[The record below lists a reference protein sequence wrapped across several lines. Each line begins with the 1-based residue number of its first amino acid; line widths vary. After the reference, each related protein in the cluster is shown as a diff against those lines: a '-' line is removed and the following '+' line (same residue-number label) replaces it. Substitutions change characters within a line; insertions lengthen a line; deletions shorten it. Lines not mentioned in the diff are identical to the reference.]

1 MTGRRR
7 RAGFTLVEL
16 LVVIAI
22 IAILI
27 GLLLPAVQKVR
38 EAAARTQ
45 CINNLKQI
53 VLAAHNYH
61 ATWAQLPP
69 GALNSLPR
77 DNGNASPNG
86 WSGQP
91 GVPSDNAPDNAWDG
105 QQIGLLCFLL
115 PYLEQGP
122 IYNQIVDPGAPNGG
136 IGYNNSSMFDI
147 TTRGYFNN
155 GSSWVRDDPSDL
167 NYPHWQ
173 VWNESCWWG
182 NDNTTDIYISASTI
196 KTFICPAANADPYG
210 MLGIIYS
217 YNIETHSGTQ
227 GNEVWLSQFGPA
239 FNNGPHGGNGSF
251 DPIANPAPGVTNY
264 LGVAGAKG
272 NNIYFTDTT
281 SWTANFI
288 PGTTTGGWQQLAGIF
303 DNRTST
309 SLNRIPDGTSHTLA
323 FGEVTGGMGPG
334 NDGNIFGG
342 NAPKATPSGH
352 ITETFAWM
360 GCGMNDTQWGLGGP
374 DTSFPWQFS
383 SKHTGVVH
391 FAFADGSVHPL
402 RRATVWTD
410 ILSTSTPPGPN
421 GGWNSNNPPDHAAY
435 PAWWVLQ
442 YMAGMA
448 DGQVTDEGLLTP

>member
-1 MTGRRR
+1 MTGRRH

-53 VLAAHNYH
+53 VLASHNYH
-61 ATWAQLPP
+61 TSFNQLPP
-69 GALNSLPR
+69 GALNSMPQ
-77 DNGNASPNG
+77 DNP
-86 WSGQP
+86 P
-91 GVPSDNAPDNAWDG
+91 DVNAPDNAWDG
-105 QQIGLLCFLL
+105 QQIGLLSFLL
-115 PYLEQGP
+115 PYLEQDNV
-122 IYNQIVDPGAPNGG
+122 YNQIIDPGAPAGSS
-136 IGYNNSSMFDI
+136 NNTMFDI
-147 TTRGYFNN
+147 NTRGYFNN
-155 GSSWVRDDPSDL
+155 GSGWQRDFPGNP

-182 NDNTTDIYISASTI
+182 NDNTTDIYVSASTI
-196 KTFICPAANADPYG
+196 KTFNCPAAAADPYG
-210 MLGIIYS
+210 MLGISYS
-217 YNIETHSGTQ
+217 YNIEVVPGTQ
-227 GNEVWLSQFGPA
+227 GNEVFLSQFGLA

-251 DPIANPAPGVTNY
+251 DPVGNPAPGVTNY

-272 NNIYFTDTT
+272 NNVFFPDTS
-281 SWTANFI
+281 SWTANLI
-288 PGTTTGGWQQLAGIF
+288 PGTTSGGWSQLAGIF
-303 DNRTST
+303 DNRTTT

-323 FGEVTGGMGPG
+323 FGEVCGGMGPG

-342 NAPKATPSGH
+342 NSPKSTPSGQ
-352 ITETFAWM
+352 IVETFAWM

-383 SKHTGVVH
+383 SKHTAVVH

-402 RRATVWTD
+402 RRAVDWTD
-410 ILSTSTPPGPN
+410 ILSTSTPPGPG
-421 GGWNSNNPPDHAAY
+421 GGWNSGNPPNFKQY
-435 PAWWVLQ
+435 PAWWTLQ
-442 YMAGMA
+442 FLAGYQ
-448 DGQVTDEGLLTP
+448 DGQVAQESLLVP